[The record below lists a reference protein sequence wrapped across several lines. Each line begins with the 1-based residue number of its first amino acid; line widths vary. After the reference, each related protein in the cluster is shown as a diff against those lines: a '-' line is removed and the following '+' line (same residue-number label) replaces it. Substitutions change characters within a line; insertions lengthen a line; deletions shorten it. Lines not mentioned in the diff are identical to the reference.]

1 MSKLT
6 GVLPAAAMEVEQTD
20 GRGKSFRVIVLA
32 SLGGALEGYDYLL
45 YGLFASYISAA
56 FFPTGNAVTSL
67 ASTFAVYASG
77 YFIRPIGGLVMAHF
91 GDIVGRRKIFL
102 VSMLVVSLATIAMG
116 LMPSYETVG
125 IGATIGFVLLRV
137 VQGFG
142 VGGEV
147 AGAITYAAESAGKRL
162 GLACG
167 VLFGIGCAGS
177 VFASTVNVFLQTLLP
192 ARLAELY
199 AWRVAFVIGGLLGF
213 VFLWTRRYLSESAAF
228 ERVKVVRETT
238 PFAEVMRDYKPQIV
252 LALSMISVVGTYN
265 AFLLAYLPAYLI
277 RVLHYSGAETA
288 AGVGVGITS
297 LAIFVIGLGA
307 LADATSR
314 KWMFRLGALCM
325 TVGAWPMFHALA
337 THHVSLTVLFILYGI
352 FGGMT
357 HSSFVAMLAKLFPT
371 RVRFTGIAFCYN
383 IGLAVFQ
390 GLTPIMATLLLLRSG
405 HSLEAPAFVLIG
417 TACVALAASF
427 FVHRFTPH
435 L

>member
-6 GVLPAAAMEVEQTD
+6 GALPATGIEAQQQHSSS
-20 GRGKSFRVIVLA
+20 GSLRVILLA
-32 SLGGALEGYDYLL
+32 SLGGALEGYEYLL

-56 FFPTGNAVTSL
+56 FFPTGNAATSL

-77 YFIRPIGGLVMAHF
+77 YFIRPIGGIVMGHF
-91 GDIVGRRKIFL
+91 GDKFGRRKIFL
-102 VSMLVVSLATIAMG
+102 VSMLVVSMATIGMG
-116 LMPSYETVG
+116 LMPSYASAG
-125 IGATIGFVLLRV
+125 IVATISFVLLRL

-177 VFASTVNVFLQTLLP
+177 VFASTVNVLLHTLLP
-192 ARLAELY
+192 TRLAEDY
-199 AWRVAFVIGGLLGF
+199 AWRFAFVAGGVLGF
-213 VFLWTRRYLSESAAF
+213 IFLWARRYLRESAAF
-228 ERVKVVRETT
+228 EKAKAVRVTA
-238 PFAEVMRDYKPQIV
+238 PFAEVIRDYKPQIV
-252 LALSMISVVGTYN
+252 LALSMMCVVGTYN

-277 RVLHYSGAETA
+277 RVLHYSGTEA
-288 AGVGVGITS
+288 AAALGVGITS
-297 LAIFVIGLGA
+297 LAVFAIGLGA
-307 LADATSR
+307 LADITSR

-325 TVGAWPMFHALA
+325 AVGAWPMFHALA
-337 THHVSLTVLFILYGI
+337 THSMSLSVLFGLYGL

-371 RVRFTGIAFCYN
+371 HVRFTGIAFCYN
-383 IGLAVFQ
+383 IGLALFQ
-390 GLTPIMATLLLLRSG
+390 GVTPIAATLLLLHRG
-405 HSLEAPAFVLIG
+405 GSLEAPALVLTG
-417 TACVALAASF
+417 TACIALAASL
-427 FVHRFTPH
+427 FVRRFKSH

>member
-6 GVLPAAAMEVEQTD
+6 AVLPVEAMETEQAD
-20 GRGKSFRVIVLA
+20 GRRRSFRAILLT

-56 FFPTGNAVTSL
+56 FFPTGNPVTSL

-77 YFIRPIGGLVMAHF
+77 YFIRPIGGLAMAHF
-91 GDIVGRRKIFL
+91 GDLFGRRKIFL
-102 VSMLVVSLATIAMG
+102 ISMLVVSLATIAMG
-116 LMPSYETVG
+116 AMPSYANMG
-125 IGATIGFVLLRV
+125 IGATIGFVLLRL

-177 VFASTVNVFLQTLLP
+177 VFASSINTFLMTVLP
-192 ARLAELY
+192 AHVAELY
-199 AWRVAFVIGGLLGF
+199 AWRVAFVIGGLLGL
-213 VFLWTRRYLSESAAF
+213 VFLWTRRYLRESAAF
-228 ERVKVVRETT
+228 EDEKVVRKTT
-238 PFAEVMRDYKPQIV
+238 PFAELIGNYKPHIV
-252 LALSMISVVGTYN
+252 LALAMIGVVGTYN

-277 RVLHYSGAETA
+277 RVLHYSGAQSA

-297 LAIFVIGLGA
+297 LAIFAVVLGGI
-307 LADATSR
+307 ADVTSR

-325 TVGAWPMFHALA
+325 AIGAWPMFHALA
-337 THHVSLTVLFILYGI
+337 THQVNLNALFALYGV

-357 HSSFVAMLAKLFPT
+357 HASFVAMLAKLFPT
-371 RVRFTGIAFCYN
+371 RVRFTGVALCYN

-390 GLTPIMATLLLLRSG
+390 GLTPIAATLLLLGGG

-417 TACVALAASF
+417 TACVALFASF
-427 FVHRFTPH
+427 FVHRFTSH